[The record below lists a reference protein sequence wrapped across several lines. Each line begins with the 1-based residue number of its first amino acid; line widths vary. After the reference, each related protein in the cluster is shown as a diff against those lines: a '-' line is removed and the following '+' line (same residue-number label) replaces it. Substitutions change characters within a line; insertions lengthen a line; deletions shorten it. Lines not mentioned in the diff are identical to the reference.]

1 MNLFVGVHVSFHLCL
16 IGTRR
21 EEVVEKGLVI
31 QEKEKLYNELK
42 AILARQP
49 VL

>member
-1 MNLFVGVHVSFHLCL
+1 MDILVSSVLL
-16 IGTRR
+16 GAYR